1 MTFSSPKFILIFL
14 PIVFFVYFLLNR
26 QRLITAGKWW
36 LVIASL
42 VFYGHWSAIYI
53 PLLLLSISF
62 NFTVGKRLSSTD
74 ENNVSTIPRK
84 TLLCMGI
91 GANLILLGYFKYTN
105 FFIDN
110 INSTFGTNLFFE
122 QIVLPLG
129 ISFYTF
135 TQIAFLVDC
144 HRNLAKEYNFIN
156 YALFVT
162 FFPHLIA
169 GPILHHKEMMSQFQ
183 SRWTLAI
190 RHRNIMMGLSI
201 FGIGLFKKV
210 VIADTL
216 AVWADAGFASGV
228 SHNFFSAWTT
238 SLSYTFQLYFDF
250 SGYCDMAIGAALFF
264 NIWLPVN
271 FNSPYKSLDIQDFWR
286 RWHMT
291 LSRYLRDYLYVPLGG
306 NRCGRQRLYFNL
318 MATFVLGGLWHG
330 ASWMFIIWGA
340 LHGGAIVTHRIW
352 KLSGL
357 SMPHW
362 AGWFCTF
369 MFVNVTWVFFRAT
382 SVPDAILILQGMI
395 DFDSIR
401 NLPTNLI
408 PTANLAWGGTLSDQL
423 LYLLPDGVAAHLWPI
438 SMIVVC
444 LIIIR
449 QKNAFGLAIPLR
461 PEKAQTL
468 RMSIIFC
475 LALYSTIQS
484 NSSIFL
490 YFNF

>member
-1 MTFSSPKFILIFL
+1 M
-14 PIVFFVYFLLNR
+14 
-26 QRLITAGKWW
+26 
-36 LVIASL
+36 
-42 VFYGHWSAIYI
+42 
-53 PLLLLSISF
+53 
-62 NFTVGKRLSSTD
+62 
-74 ENNVSTIPRK
+74 
-84 TLLCMGI
+84 
-91 GANLILLGYFKYTN
+91 
-105 FFIDN
+105 
-110 INSTFGTNLFFE
+110 
-122 QIVLPLG
+122 
-129 ISFYTF
+129 
-135 TQIAFLVDC
+135 
-144 HRNLAKEYNFIN
+144 
-156 YALFVT
+156 
-162 FFPHLIA
+162 
-169 GPILHHKEMMSQFQ
+169 
-183 SRWTLAI
+183 
-190 RHRNIMMGLSI
+190 
-201 FGIGLFKKV
+201 
-210 VIADTL
+210 

-250 SGYCDMAIGAALFF
+250 SGYCDMAIGAALLF

-382 SVPDAILILQGMI
+382 SVPDAILILRGMI

-423 LYLLPDGVAAHLWPI
+423 LYILPDGVAAHLWPI

-449 QKNAFGLAIPLR
+449 QKMHLSLPFPYDLKKHR
-461 PEKAQTL
+461 RSE
-468 RMSIIFC
+468 C
-475 LALYSTIQS
+475 L
-484 NSSIFL
+484 L
-490 YFNF
+490 YFAWLCTPPFKATVPFFFILIFEAAFL